1 MRATAQT
8 FAGDN
13 EFRLMRNPPTVGEL
27 RMKSWRYLV
36 APASADDPVWVQRV
50 GDFWALQEETYG
62 LRFHEHID
70 VFIDFEHGLV
80 TSGARVARIL
90 PGRRTRDYVAP
101 RARGRRVAAVGELG
115 Q

>member
-1 MRATAQT
+1 MQKLTDY
-8 FAGDN
+8 AGSA
-13 EFRLMRNPPTVGEL
+13 EYRLMRNPAEVGEL
-27 RMKSWRYLV
+27 RIKSWRYLI
-36 APASADDPVWVQRV
+36 APTSSDDPVWMRRV
-50 GDFWALQEETYG
+50 GDYWALQEETYG

-80 TSGARVARIL
+80 TSGARVMRVL

-115 Q
+115 S